1 MSVAVIDIVFLGL
14 IAIFSLRCAVRGFV
28 SEVLSMAALVFG
40 LLTAIFFFRTGAQIV
55 RNQFMPGVEVVP
67 EIIAFI
73 ALFMIVFIVIKILE
87 LMLKGIIDGIRLGG
101 VDRFLGFF
109 FGIAEGIIVVCL
121 FLFLIS
127 IQPFVD
133 SEIILEKS
141 LTAKILL
148 PFITG
153 RKDRLE
159 IPGEIFDGV

>member
-14 IAIFSLRCAVRGFV
+14 IIIFSLRCAVRGFV

-40 LLTAIFFFRTGAQIV
+40 LLTAIFFFRTGGQIV
-55 RNQFMPGVEVVP
+55 RNRFMPEMEIVP
-67 EIIAFI
+67 EIIAFVS
-73 ALFMIVFIVIKILE
+73 LFMIVFIIIKILE

-109 FGIAEGIIVVCL
+109 FGVAEGIIVVCL
-121 FLFLIS
+121 FLFLLS

-133 SEIILEKS
+133 SELILGKS
-141 LTAKILL
+141 FAAKMLL
-148 PFITG
+148 PFIAG

-159 IPGEIFDGV
+159 FPGEIFDGV